1 MGNTTTKGVLAR
13 SNTIMDHS
21 TTVLFAIHAAV
32 TWTLV
37 GLVWTIQLVNYPLFN
52 EVGTDTFSGY
62 HSNHLWRITLV
73 VGPLAVLEFATAVLL
88 LRAGAL
94 NPWLI
99 ASFVPMV
106 LNWLTTFLVQ
116 VPLHLRLSR
125 KFETEVLRKLI
136 TCNWWRTSG
145 WSIRGLCLLLAFA
158 PLD

>member
-1 MGNTTTKGVLAR
+1 MGITATRCVLAY

-37 GLVWTIQLVNYPLFN
+37 GLVWTMQLVNYPLFN
-52 EVGTDTFSGY
+52 EVGSDAFGGY
-62 HSNHLWRITLV
+62 HTHHLWRITLV
-73 VGPLAVLEFATAVLL
+73 VGPLVVLEFGTAVLL
-88 LRAGAL
+88 VRAGAR

-99 ASFVPMV
+99 ASFIPMV

-136 TCNWWRTSG
+136 TRNWWRTSG
-145 WSIRGLCLLLAFA
+145 WSIRGLCLLLAFV